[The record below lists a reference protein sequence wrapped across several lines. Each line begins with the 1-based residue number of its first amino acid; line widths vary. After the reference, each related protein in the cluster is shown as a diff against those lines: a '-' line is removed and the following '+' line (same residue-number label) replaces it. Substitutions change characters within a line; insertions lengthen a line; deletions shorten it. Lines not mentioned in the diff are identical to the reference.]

1 MRRGVSAAVLLLAGV
16 LAACAPAATLPPSRD
31 SDQAVLNI
39 TGTPPTLLF
48 GAGISDVVDLAIT
61 IKGKDLRVNA
71 PEFCK
76 PANVYDVLC
85 TVPRLPAGK
94 NFVLPMRGSNLS
106 AVATYKR
113 GNGQSY
119 SSVARQ

>member
-1 MRRGVSAAVLLLAGV
+1 MASLLIGLG
-16 LAACAPAATLPPSRD
+16 ACAPAPAQTTPSDR
-31 SDQAVLNI
+31 DQAVLNI

-48 GAGISDVVDLAIT
+48 GAGISDVVDLHIL

-71 PEFCK
+71 PTFCK
-76 PANVYDVLC
+76 PANVFDVLC